1 MEQIQ
6 NSSESTESLKSELKD
21 REEIIKNLQIT
32 LQQQDNFIIQLKQQI
47 KNQSN
52 QSKSSNNSSNN
63 RGNNDLNEEIRML
76 EIKLIESHKIND
88 KYVENIQ
95 ELNKK
100 YDYERLK
107 NNSLENELNTAIKKL
122 GENLNVFYF
131 YLFIYLL
138 E

>member
-1 MEQIQ
+1 MQI
-6 NSSESTESLKSELKD
+6 SSESTKSLKSELKD
-21 REEIIKNLQIT
+21 REETIKSLQMT

-52 QSKSSNNSSNN
+52 QSKSSN
-63 RGNNDLNEEIRML
+63 NNDLNEEIRML

-122 GENLNVFYF
+122 GENLNVFIYYYYYYF
-131 YLFIYLL
+131 IV

>member
-1 MEQIQ
+1 MEQMQI
-6 NSSESTESLKSELKD
+6 SSESTKSLKSELKD
-21 REEIIKNLQIT
+21 REETIKSLQIT

-52 QSKSSNNSSNN
+52 QSKSSN
-63 RGNNDLNEEIRML
+63 NNDLNEEIRML

-122 GENLNVFYF
+122 GENLNVYI
-131 YLFIYLL
+131 YYYYYNFIV
-138 E
+138 EKI

>member
-1 MEQIQ
+1 MQI
-6 NSSESTESLKSELKD
+6 SSESTKSLKSELKD
-21 REEIIKNLQIT
+21 REETIKSLQMT

-52 QSKSSNNSSNN
+52 QSKSSN
-63 RGNNDLNEEIRML
+63 NNDLNEEIRML

-122 GENLNVFYF
+122 GENLNVFIYYYYYYF
-131 YLFIYLL
+131 IVEKIY
-138 E
+138 

>member
-1 MEQIQ
+1 MEQMQI
-6 NSSESTESLKSELKD
+6 SSESTKSLKSELKD
-21 REEIIKNLQIT
+21 REETIKSLQMT

-52 QSKSSNNSSNN
+52 QSKSSN
-63 RGNNDLNEEIRML
+63 NNDLNEEIRML

-122 GENLNVFYF
+122 GDNLNVFIYYYYYF
-131 YLFIYLL
+131 IV

>member
-1 MEQIQ
+1 MQI
-6 NSSESTESLKSELKD
+6 SSESTKSLKSELKD
-21 REEIIKNLQIT
+21 REETIKSLQMT

-52 QSKSSNNSSNN
+52 QSKSSN
-63 RGNNDLNEEIRML
+63 NNDLNEEIRML

-122 GENLNVFYF
+122 GENLNVYI
-131 YLFIYLL
+131 YYYYYNFIV
-138 E
+138 EKI